1 MRKATIL
8 AVAVAALATTACDI
22 SSLIPQPP
30 GTISGLVTTSQAQQ
44 QPLTLNVFAGTQ
56 SGQSIAVRSTYA
68 QASIPPGENSAPF
81 IIAQVQPGTY
91 SVFAWKDANG
101 NSAVDQ
107 GDWFGSADN
116 VTVRGGQDTPGV
128 TVSVSQYTGQPIQ
141 VGR

>member
-1 MRKATIL
+1 MRKAAVL

-30 GTISGLVTTSQAQQ
+30 GSISGLVTTSQAQQ

-56 SGQSIAVRSTYA
+56 NGQSIAVRSTYA

-91 SVFAWKDANG
+91 SVFAWRDANG
-101 NSAVDQ
+101 NGTVDQ
-107 GDWFGSADN
+107 GDWFGSTDN
-116 VTVRGGQDTPGV
+116 ITVRGGQDTPGV
-128 TVSVSQYTGQPIQ
+128 AVSASQYTGQPIQ

>member
-1 MRKATIL
+1 MRKATIV

-30 GTISGLVTTSQAQQ
+30 GSISGLVTTSQAQQ

-56 SGQSIAVRSTYA
+56 NGQSITVRSTYA
-68 QASIPPGENSAPF
+68 QANVPPGENSAPF

-91 SVFAWKDANG
+91 SVFAWRDANG
-101 NSAVDQ
+101 NGTVDQ
-107 GDWFGSADN
+107 GDSFGSADN
-116 VTVRGGQDTPGV
+116 ITVRGGQDTPGV
-128 TVSVSQYTGQPIQ
+128 TVNVSQYTGQPIQ